1 VARFEIAAARQRS
14 SDIVVNVSRGYR
26 RLPTDRREAGG
37 EGSGR
42 RLTAYPVV
50 HPRRGLTAAKTRLAS
65 LFETDLP
72 GEILQQ
78 RAFRIR
84 RRRDVWHLHLIV
96 SCVADEG
103 PGGIPA
109 LHSCEL
115 QAFVWKERAAVDAG
129 RRAELSGSD
138 RDPNPNEAMWRAI
151 LDGTDPVYARNRGRL
166 KHLPGT
172 PRCKMCAAPF
182 GGPASILMRWRGRAP
197 WPNNPDY
204 CRACFQLLD
213 RYHGGA
219 EIESSFLFADI
230 RGSTT
235 LAEGMSPT
243 GFRTLL
249 DRFYDVAARVL
260 VAHDGIVDKFV
271 GDEVVGIFIPAL
283 AHDEH
288 PAKAIAAARALL
300 EATGNGD
307 SGERW
312 LPVGVGVGTGTAFVG
327 SVGETHTAAM
337 TALGDIVNVTAR
349 LASAAGPGEILVN
362 DRAAEQARLD
372 TRSLELRRLE
382 LKGKTQLTTVY
393 VVHAGRGS
401 TS

>member
-1 VARFEIAAARQRS
+1 
-14 SDIVVNVSRGYR
+14 
-26 RLPTDRREAGG
+26 
-37 EGSGR
+37 
-42 RLTAYPVV
+42 
-50 HPRRGLTAAKTRLAS
+50 
-65 LFETDLP
+65 
-72 GEILQQ
+72 
-78 RAFRIR
+78 
-84 RRRDVWHLHLIV
+84 
-96 SCVADEG
+96 
-103 PGGIPA
+103 
-109 LHSCEL
+109 
-115 QAFVWKERAAVDAG
+115 
-129 RRAELSGSD
+129 
-138 RDPNPNEAMWRAI
+138 MWRAI
-151 LDGTDPVYARNRGRL
+151 LDGTDPIYARTRGRL

-182 GGPASILMRWRGRAP
+182 GGPAGMLMRWRGRAP

-204 CRACFQLLD
+204 CGACFQLLD

-235 LAEGMSPT
+235 LAEGISPT
-243 GFRTLL
+243 AFRTLL

-288 PAKAIAAARALL
+288 AARAIAAGRALL
-300 EATGNGD
+300 DATGHGE
-307 SGERW
+307 SGEPW
-312 LPVGVGVGTGTAFVG
+312 LPVGVGVATGTAFVG

-362 DRAAEQARLD
+362 DGAARRAGLE
-372 TRSLELRRLE
+372 TGSLELRRLE

-393 VVHAGRGS
+393 VVHAGQGS
-401 TS
+401 HLAR

>member
-1 VARFEIAAARQRS
+1 
-14 SDIVVNVSRGYR
+14 
-26 RLPTDRREAGG
+26 
-37 EGSGR
+37 
-42 RLTAYPVV
+42 
-50 HPRRGLTAAKTRLAS
+50 
-65 LFETDLP
+65 
-72 GEILQQ
+72 
-78 RAFRIR
+78 
-84 RRRDVWHLHLIV
+84 
-96 SCVADEG
+96 
-103 PGGIPA
+103 
-109 LHSCEL
+109 
-115 QAFVWKERAAVDAG
+115 
-129 RRAELSGSD
+129 
-138 RDPNPNEAMWRAI
+138 MWRAI

-182 GGPASILMRWRGRAP
+182 GGPASILMRWQGRAP

-204 CRACFQLLD
+204 CGACFQLLD

-235 LAEGMSPT
+235 LAEGMSAT
-243 GFRTLL
+243 AFRTLL
-249 DRFYDVAARVL
+249 ARFYDIAARVL

-288 PAKAIAAARALL
+288 PAHAIDAARALL
-300 EATGNGD
+300 DATGHSD
-307 SGERW
+307 PAAPW
-312 LPVGVGVGTGTAFVG
+312 LPVGVGVATGIAFVG

-362 DRAAEQARLD
+362 DRAAERAHLEIGSLER
-372 TRSLELRRLE
+372 RSLA

-393 VVHAGRGS
+393 VVHAGTGS
-401 TS
+401 PSSTPAA

>member
-1 VARFEIAAARQRS
+1 M
-14 SDIVVNVSRGYR
+14 D
-26 RLPTDRREAGG
+26 
-37 EGSGR
+37 SG
-42 RLTAYPVV
+42 P
-50 HPRRGLTAAKTRLAS
+50 
-65 LFETDLP
+65 D
-72 GEILQQ
+72 
-78 RAFRIR
+78 
-84 RRRDVWHLHLIV
+84 
-96 SCVADEG
+96 
-103 PGGIPA
+103 PA
-109 LHSCEL
+109 L
-115 QAFVWKERAAVDAG
+115 
-129 RRAELSGSD
+129 
-138 RDPNPNEAMWRAI
+138 NPNEAMWRAI

-182 GGPASILMRWRGRAP
+182 GGPAGRLMRWRGRAP

-243 GFRTLL
+243 AFRSLL

-288 PAKAIAAARALL
+288 PARAIAAARALL
-300 EATGNGD
+300 DATGHGD
-307 SGERW
+307 SGDPW
-312 LPVGVGVGTGTAFVG
+312 LPVGVGVATGIAFVG
-327 SVGETHTAAM
+327 SVGETHTAAL
-337 TALGDIVNVTAR
+337 TALGDIVNVSAR
-349 LASAAGPGEILVN
+349 LASSAGPGEILVN
-362 DRAAEQARLD
+362 QRAAEQADLE
-372 TRSLELRRLE
+372 TGSLEQRRLE
-382 LKGKTQLTTVY
+382 LKGKSQPTLVY
-393 VVHAGRGS
+393 VVHPGVELPA
-401 TS
+401 

>member
-1 VARFEIAAARQRS
+1 
-14 SDIVVNVSRGYR
+14 
-26 RLPTDRREAGG
+26 
-37 EGSGR
+37 
-42 RLTAYPVV
+42 
-50 HPRRGLTAAKTRLAS
+50 
-65 LFETDLP
+65 
-72 GEILQQ
+72 
-78 RAFRIR
+78 
-84 RRRDVWHLHLIV
+84 
-96 SCVADEG
+96 
-103 PGGIPA
+103 
-109 LHSCEL
+109 
-115 QAFVWKERAAVDAG
+115 
-129 RRAELSGSD
+129 
-138 RDPNPNEAMWRAI
+138 MWRAI

-204 CRACFQLLD
+204 CGACFQLLD

-235 LAEGMSPT
+235 LAEGMSAT
-243 GFRTLL
+243 AFRTLL
-249 DRFYDVAARVL
+249 DRFYDIAARVL

-288 PAKAIAAARALL
+288 PAHTIDAARALL
-300 EATGNGD
+300 DATGHGD
-307 SGERW
+307 PDGPW
-312 LPVGVGVGTGTAFVG
+312 LPVGVGVATGIAFVG

-362 DRAAEQARLD
+362 ERAAERGHLE
-372 TRSLELRRLE
+372 TGSLERRSLA
-382 LKGKTQLTTVY
+382 LKGKTQPTNVY
-393 VVHAGRGS
+393 VVHAGTGS
-401 TS
+401 PSSMPVA